1 MRLPPKKVQNAKTI
15 FTCFLYYLL
24 CSELLNDC
32 SNYMNIGNL
41 KSFPILWPT
50 TWTVH
55 IHSPACMFWWNSKRL
70 DHLDFAYFLLPLQKQ
85 HLFLHS
91 HWIYECISNGYQA
104 NIGVMTPWTLLCG
117 PGIYTSIG
125 RKDHS
130 Q

>member
-1 MRLPPKKVQNAKTI
+1 MRLPPKKVQNSKAI

-41 KSFPILWPT
+41 KISRCFGWLPELCT
-50 TWTVH
+50 FTH
-55 IHSPACMFWWNSKRL
+55 QPALFWWNSKSL

-91 HWIYECISNGYQA
+91 HWIYERISKGYKA
-104 NIGVMTPWTLLCG
+104 NIGVMTQWTLLCG